1 MLNKLSSISGG
12 GVRGNTAVPA
22 EARGFESPATA
33 QGEIMQKD
41 LQAVQERELEDLESK
56 VKQLEAALRGLLY
69 QAEFNADEY
78 RDERI
83 FSYEQRDITPGITA
97 RFDGMVSDIKKALND
112 LNDKEPE

>member
-1 MLNKLSSISGG
+1 MSSTKSSISGG

-22 EARGFESPATA
+22 EARGFKSPATA

-41 LQAVQERELEDLESK
+41 LQAVQERELKAL
-56 VKQLEAALRGLLY
+56 VKQFKEALKGLLY
-69 QAEFNADEY
+69 QAEFHADEY
-78 RDERI
+78 RDELI

-112 LNDKEPE
+112 LNDKKPE

>member
-1 MLNKLSSISGG
+1 VLKKLSSISGG

-22 EARGFESPATA
+22 EARGFKSPATA

-41 LQAVQERELEDLESK
+41 WQAVQERELGDLENR
-56 VKQLEAALRGLLY
+56 VKQFKETLRGLLH
-69 QAEFNADEY
+69 QAEFHADEY
-78 RDERI
+78 RDELI

>member
-1 MLNKLSSISGG
+1 LSSTKSSISGG

-22 EARGFESPATA
+22 EARGFKSPATA

-41 LQAVQERELEDLESK
+41 LQAVQERELKAL
-56 VKQLEAALRGLLY
+56 VKQFKEALKGLLY
-69 QAEFNADEY
+69 QAEFHADEY
-78 RDERI
+78 RDELI

-112 LNDKEPE
+112 LNDKKPE